1 MESEIEILVRFTVGK
16 LNREWLKDNGWYIYI
31 YKAQFENYQFL
42 QNQVALVIEIED
54 IAACYL
60 ICN

>member
-1 MESEIEILVRFTVGK
+1 MTKGQWMI
-16 LNREWLKDNGWYIYI
+16 YIYI
-31 YKAQFENYQFL
+31 YIAQFENYQFL